1 MASARLTMILLPP
14 PIRLLI
20 ITIFISCLAIDAQ
33 DFTVEEATI
42 DDIQRAFAEN
52 RLTSVQLVDFYLRR
66 IETLNPILR
75 GVLEINPDARER
87 AAEADRERSDLS
99 RLPLGPLHG
108 VPVLLKDTI
117 ATKDKMNTTAGSHAL
132 LGSVVPRDAAVVEKL
147 RSAGAVILGK
157 ASLTEWRKSA
167 VSPGYSNVTFSTE
180 WYSFRALGKIP
191 NGWCARGG
199 QGQNPY
205 VPSGE
210 TCGSSSGSAISV
222 AANMV
227 AVSLGSETHGSILCP
242 SDHNSVVGFKPTIGL
257 TSRAGVIPILPQLDT
272 VGPIARTMS
281 DAVYLLEAI
290 VGYDPRDDEATSE
303 AAKYIPEG
311 GYKQF
316 LNQNGVKGKRLGVIR
331 QPSTNKSIFISAFES
346 HLNTLRERG
355 AMIVDDL
362 EIPDMNIIS
371 NPGKSGELTTMLA
384 GFKISV
390 NEYLKELVT
399 SPVRSLADVI
409 AFNEN
414 NPEQEKTKE
423 YGQHTFIA
431 SETTNGMGQ
440 KERQAMELMKKL
452 SRDGIEKTME
462 ENKLDAIVT
471 PGTHCISILALGG
484 YPGITVPAGYDSN
497 GMPFGI
503 CFGGLKGT
511 EPKLIEIAYAFEQAT
526 LVRRPPFSR
535 SLEMNKEFYFASA

>member
-1 MASARLTMILLPP
+1 MASARLTSILLRP

-20 ITIFISCLAIDAQ
+20 TTIFISCLAIDAQ
-33 DFTVEEATI
+33 DFTFQEATI

-66 IETLNPILR
+66 IETLNPMLR

-99 RLPLGPLHG
+99 RLPLAPLHG

-117 ATKDKMNTTAGSHAL
+117 ATRDKMNTTAGSHAL
-132 LGSVVPRDAAVVEKL
+132 LGSVVPRDAGVVEKL

-157 ASLTEWRKSA
+157 ASL
-167 VSPGYSNVTFSTE
+167 TE

-205 VPSGE
+205 VLSGE
-210 TCGSSSGSAISV
+210 TWGSSSGSAISV

-242 SDHNSVVGFKPTIGL
+242 SDHNSVVGFKPTVGL

-272 VGPIARTMS
+272 VGPIARTVS

-316 LNQNGVKGKRLGVIR
+316 LNQDGVKGKRLGVIR

-362 EIPDMNIIS
+362 EIPSMNIIS

-390 NEYLKELVT
+390 NEYLKELVA

-431 SETTNGMGQ
+431 SERTNGMGQ
-440 KERQAMELMKKL
+440 KERQAIELMKKL

-471 PGTHCISILALGG
+471 RGTYCVSMLALGG

-526 LVRRPPFSR
+526 LARRPPFSR